1 MYERHLNVIKTHALS
16 ELNVSSMYT
25 NMKLVA
31 NTEGAN
37 EVLNLFMLRV
47 ILPIVL
53 TWTLLIC
60 LFIFFII

>member
-31 NTEGAN
+31 NTEVAN
-37 EVLNLFMLRV
+37 KDLNLFMLHV
-47 ILPIVL
+47 ILPNVL

-60 LFIFFII
+60 LLIFFII